1 MNKTEE
7 LISAYISVRM
17 RSGKRG
23 NWRKMLS
30 DRDVVEGQCWD
41 ADNGIVRRIANVWL
55 HGTCVASVASVSSQE
70 GNSHTTTVELSPR
83 GWYSLTTCGRMNAA
97 LGGAHCPC
105 YVRRRAGEYLLL
117 AANTGARICG
127 FSGYDEVEVRI
138 NASREVVSVVR
149 KAGKEQVAIVCGFD
163 GYEEVTVCRN
173 AAHEVVAVECKAV

>member
-7 LISAYISVRM
+7 LIRAHISVRICTD
-17 RSGKRG
+17 KRG
-23 NWRKMLS
+23 DWRKTIS
-30 DRDVVEGQCWD
+30 NRDVVEGQCWD

-55 HGTCVASVASVSSQE
+55 HGNCVASVSSR
-70 GNSHTTTVELSPR
+70 GDDARTVELSPR

-117 AANTGARICG
+117 AANTGALICG
-127 FSGYDEVEVRI
+127 FSEYDEVEVRI

-149 KAGKEQVAIVCGFD
+149 KALGKE
-163 GYEEVTVCRN
+163 
-173 AAHEVVAVECKAV
+173 EVVYRAA